1 MIDVMFLMSFVFL
14 LQRLLFTIDITI
26 KIKQF
31 GQGTKDYQIPTTST
45 DQNKITDFNWH
56 FYLSSQPLKPVVR
69 NRIRNDIMP

>member
-26 KIKQF
+26 KTKQF

-45 DQNKITDFNWH
+45 DQNKITDFN
-56 FYLSSQPLKPVVR
+56 
-69 NRIRNDIMP
+69 